1 MSKCVFKGYVNGKEF
16 TDFDDFKKASED
28 AIKSGSYSISSRY
41 LDTKEDDD
49 NEEDAEPAP
58 VYVQDFLNTK
68 DDVNKQRN
76 AFMCWLRNDF
86 KKENKDDV
94 KKEVRSRIEECRK
107 NVSELL
113 DEEEASRN
121 NYTEK
126 YNDLEYNI
134 KELREQQEKLKDK
147 IDETVNEEHRLYD
160 LKRYFNSVEMSL
172 DVDRLPAREN
182 EVNPPVSD
190 VFDRLFGFWF

>member
-16 TDFDDFKKASED
+16 TDFDEFKKASED

-41 LDTKEDDD
+41 LDTKD
-49 NEEDAEPAP
+49 EEGDEKEPEP
-58 VYVQDFLNTK
+58 VYVQDFLNTT

-76 AFMCWLRNDF
+76 LFVRWLRDDF

-94 KKEVRSRIEECRK
+94 KKEVRFRVEECRK

-113 DEEEASRN
+113 DKQEVLCN
-121 NYTEK
+121 DYTEK
-126 YNDLEYNI
+126 YNALEDNI
-134 KELREQQEKLKDK
+134 KELRKQQEEVKNK
-147 IDETVNEEHRLYD
+147 IEETVNEEYRLHG

-172 DVDRLPAREN
+172 DEDRLPVREN
-182 EVNPPVSD
+182 EVHMPISD
-190 VFDRLFGFWF
+190 VFDRLFRFWF